1 MLTKNQENYLRTIPE
16 QKIIE
21 VKPFNPKAKE
31 VGDSIVWSIK
41 NKLPNMEVLFMSATA
56 LGIAGQNDIDLNVLS
71 KPSEYNKY
79 LSLLME
85 LFGEPSQSNPNLVK
99 WEFIKDGFEVELYLT
114 DRDSPLLQEQIRTF
128 NILKNNS
135 ELTKKYERI
144 KMECN
149 GLPFREYMRRKYE
162 FFNEVLEINDKN

>member
-1 MLTKNQENYLRTIPE
+1 MLTKNQENYLKTIPE

-31 VGDSIVWSIK
+31 VGESIVRSIK
-41 NKLPNMEVLFMSATA
+41 NKLPNTEVLFMGATA

-71 KPSEYNKY
+71 KPSEYGKY
-79 LSLLME
+79 LPLLME

-99 WEFIKDGFEVELYLT
+99 WEFIKDGFEVEIYLT
-114 DRDSPLLQEQIRTF
+114 DKDSPSLQEQIRTF

-135 ELTKKYERI
+135 ELAKKYERI

-149 GLPFREYMRRKYE
+149 GRSFREYMRKKYE
-162 FFNEVLEINDKN
+162 FFNEILENFIQ